1 MSMRNPIMK
10 GGANSEST
18 YLIDSTGWMRA
29 WGVKLRWLVVAM
41 VLMLVPL
48 MMAQSR
54 MPPTVGR
61 KAQPQ
66 PANQP
71 GMLPPVELVPS
82 ASQEPVALQRTRDA
96 RNAMRQRK
104 LFEKMQ
110 QLERLTDELSAAVV
124 AAENGTLSMDVVKKS
139 EQIEKLAKSIHSL
152 LVTPL

>member
-1 MSMRNPIMK
+1 MRNPIMK
-10 GGANSEST
+10 GGAKSESA

-29 WGVKLRWLVVAM
+29 WVVKLRWLVVAM
-41 VLMLVPL
+41 VLMLVPP

-54 MPPTVGR
+54 PPTAGR
-61 KAQPQ
+61 KPQAQ

-71 GMLPPVELVPS
+71 GMLPPVEWVPS
-82 ASQEPVALQRTRDA
+82 ASQEPVALQQTRSA

-110 QLERLTDELSAAVV
+110 QLERLTNELSAGVG
-124 AAENGTLSMDVVKKS
+124 AAEDGTLSMDVVKKS